1 MRTRRRGTS
10 AAYEDYLRQT
20 RPPEPGGTEWRERK
34 FANLAR
40 VELADIYIR
49 LGEYDKAAAHAEQA
63 LLEEEYPQVVTMA
76 EDCLRRIFEAQSQ
89 PQPEG

>member
-1 MRTRRRGTS
+1 METGRR
-10 AAYEDYLRQT
+10 L
-20 RPPEPGGTEWRERK
+20 
-34 FANLAR
+34 ANVRHKAGR
-40 VELADIYIR
+40 YIR

-63 LLEEEYPQVVTMA
+63 LLEEEYPQIVTMA